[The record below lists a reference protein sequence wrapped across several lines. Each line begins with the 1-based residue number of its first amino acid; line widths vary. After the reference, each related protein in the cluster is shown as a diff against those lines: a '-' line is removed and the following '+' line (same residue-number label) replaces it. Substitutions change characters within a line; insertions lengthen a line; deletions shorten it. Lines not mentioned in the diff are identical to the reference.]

1 MDQRLKQVLSSDQAK
16 LLKYWSTYCRPD
28 RLPTRAELG
37 PDGMRNY
44 LKHVSI
50 LEYQVDDDFKFRLT
64 GEGLK
69 EVLGYEVRGRM
80 VSDECGGDLPWDG
93 ALRRCRATRSPVF
106 GVTPVGHRRAH
117 HWMRLPLE
125 PVADGRQQILCFD
138 RIQFD
143 EKGEGVL
150 REVMVVTAD
159 MVRSP
164 MAVHESAL

>member
-1 MDQRLKQVLSSDQAK
+1 MDQTLKQVLSSDQAK
-16 LLKYWSTYCRPD
+16 LLKYWTSYCRPE
-28 RLPTRAELG
+28 RLPTRTEVS

-50 LEYQVDDDFKFRLT
+50 LEYQIDDDFKFRLT

-69 EVLGYEVRGRM
+69 EVLGYEARGRM
-80 VSDECGGDLPWDG
+80 VSEECGHDVPWSA

-106 GVTPVGHRRAH
+106 GMTPIGHRRAH

-125 PVADGRQQILCFD
+125 PNVDGRQQILCFD

-143 EKGEGVL
+143 DKGEGPG
-150 REVMVVTAD
+150 REMMFVTAD
-159 MVRSP
+159 LARSS
-164 MAVHESAL
+164 MAEHQGAY